1 MPKANPGRVAA
12 ARALVRVDE
21 GHHLEDALAEL
32 LPHGPDRA
40 LGWYLAFGVMRHR
53 AQVDAALR
61 PHLRQPIEGL
71 DAAVRATLRLG
82 AFEKLHAR
90 TQPHAVV
97 HQSVEVARALSAGRA
112 SGLVN
117 AVLRRVGAPREL
129 SRADRLDHPAWLV
142 ARWDTRYGPEATERW
157 CLANAEPPPLTI
169 VARDPQATDE
179 LRAAGLE
186 LSPARA
192 AGREVPGA
200 FRVKGHAGPVPSLPG
215 FEAGRLWVQ
224 DAASALVADLA
235 GVGEGTTALDA
246 CAAPGGKTFRMA
258 SRGARVTAVDVS
270 EQRLARVAE
279 GARRLGLA
287 PVLRLH
293 DWTTGALPELG
304 TFDAVLVDAPCTGLG
319 TVRRHP
325 EIRWRR
331 VESDVVQAARRQR
344 AILEGASAHVRPG
357 GALIYAVCSAEP
369 EEGAQVV
376 RAFLDDHPDFVL
388 EEQVDTAP
396 PADDE
401 DAFQAA
407 RLRRKP

>member
-1 MPKANPGRVAA
+1 MPRANPGRVAA
-12 ARALVRVDE
+12 ARALVRADE

-32 LPHGPDRA
+32 LPHGPDRG
-40 LGWYLAFGVMRHR
+40 LGWFLAFGVMRHR
-53 AQVDAALR
+53 GQVDAALR
-61 PHLRQPIEGL
+61 PHLRQPLEGL
-71 DAAVRATLRLG
+71 DAPVRAVLRLG

-97 HQSVEVARALSAGRA
+97 HQAVEVARALSAGRA

-117 AVLRRVGAPREL
+117 AILRRVETPRAL

-142 ARWDTRYGPEATERW
+142 ARWDARYGPEATERW
-157 CLANAEPPPLTI
+157 CLANAEPPPLT
-169 VARDPQATDE
+169 VVTRDVGAADA

-192 AGREVPGA
+192 AGRPIPGA
-200 FRVKGHAGPVPSLPG
+200 FRVAGHAGPVPSLPG
-215 FEAGRLWVQ
+215 FEAGHLWVQ
-224 DAASALVADLA
+224 DASSALVADLVGA
-235 GVGEGTTALDA
+235 GEGTRALDA

-258 SRGARVTAVDVS
+258 SRGAHVTAVDAS
-270 EQRLARVAE
+270 EHRLARVAE

-287 PVLRLH
+287 PALRAH
-293 DWTTGALPELG
+293 DWTQGPAPELG

-331 VESDVVQAARRQR
+331 VESDVARAAVRQR

-369 EEGAQVV
+369 EEGEALV
-376 RAFLDDHPDFVL
+376 RAFLADHPEYEL
-388 EEQVDTAP
+388 EEQIATAP

-407 RLRRKP
+407 RLRRRP